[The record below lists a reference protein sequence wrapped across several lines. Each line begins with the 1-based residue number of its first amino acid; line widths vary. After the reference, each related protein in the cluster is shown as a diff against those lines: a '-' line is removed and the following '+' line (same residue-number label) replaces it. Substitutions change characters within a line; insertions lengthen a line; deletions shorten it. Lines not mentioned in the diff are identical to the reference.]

1 MLAVSNTSP
10 ISNLAHI
17 GRLDLLKG
25 QFPQLWIPKA
35 VEQELMRH
43 PSSEARAS
51 IEAAYD
57 DSWLCVGTPAETHL
71 KSILLQQVHQG
82 EAEAI
87 ALAVDL
93 NAQLIILDERE
104 GRALATQAGLTV
116 TGTLGILLKAK
127 ELGTIQ
133 AVKPELNLL
142 RSRTRFFL
150 TAALEKAFL
159 DAAGE

>member
-17 GRLDLLKG
+17 DRLGLLKV
-25 QFPQLWIPKA
+25 QFPKLWIPNA
-35 VEQELMRH
+35 VKNELERH

-57 DSWLCVGTPAETHL
+57 DGWLCVGTLPETHL

-127 ELGTIQ
+127 ELGTIE